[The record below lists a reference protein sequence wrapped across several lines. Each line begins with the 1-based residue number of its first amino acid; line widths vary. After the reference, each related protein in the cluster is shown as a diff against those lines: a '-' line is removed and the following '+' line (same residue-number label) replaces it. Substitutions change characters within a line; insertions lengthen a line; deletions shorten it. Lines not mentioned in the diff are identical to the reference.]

1 MREIRI
7 RILPTVLSGS
17 YPIVS
22 LRFLLQSSGMKIS
35 PPLRFAP
42 ADRLIILR
50 QLDSL
55 RKWESLDDQRFCRGC
70 HKFIRGR
77 QIEVIKGTRP
87 NKQLRLVCP
96 TDGCFSSTE
105 DWAYPNEIA
114 NPPDGWGRRAI
125 RVIDSNGERF
135 IACGKRYGYSRRGP
149 FQRLARA
156 STPAA

>member
-1 MREIRI
+1 
-7 RILPTVLSGS
+7 
-17 YPIVS
+17 VS
-22 LRFLLQSSGMKIS
+22 VRFFYKVRGMKIC

-42 ADRLIILR
+42 SDRLIILR

-77 QIEVIKGTRP
+77 QIEVIKGTTP
-87 NKQLRLVCP
+87 DKQLRLVCP
-96 TDGCFSSTE
+96 TDGCFSSAE

-135 IACGKRYGYSRRGP
+135 IVCGKRYTYSRRDP
-149 FQRLARA
+149 SQLFARA